1 MSIDRSDANLR
12 IDVARTRDA
21 TRHHVHDQSVTLV
34 GGEAD
39 AETQGV
45 ACHVYM
51 RGDVQRAVDEV
62 VAHCRAQ

>member
-39 AETQGV
+39 AET
-45 ACHVYM
+45 
-51 RGDVQRAVDEV
+51 
-62 VAHCRAQ
+62 